1 MDLTTNTGKRIIIE
15 PIWDCC
21 VNIYI
26 EGMGF
31 IGRIFESD
39 LDYAISRLQAN
50 EYNSIYKY

>member
-1 MDLTTNTGKRIIIE
+1 MDYITKTGKKIIVE

-31 IGRIFESD
+31 IGRIFKSD

-50 EYNSIYKY
+50 EYNSIYRH